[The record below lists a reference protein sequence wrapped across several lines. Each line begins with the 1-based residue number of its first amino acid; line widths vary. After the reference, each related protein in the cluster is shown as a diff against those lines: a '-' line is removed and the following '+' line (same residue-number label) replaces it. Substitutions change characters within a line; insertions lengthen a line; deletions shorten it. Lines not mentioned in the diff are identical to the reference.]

1 MINISRAVPQNTIKF
16 QNFHG
21 LLYLVLGEARQY
33 LKNASAPL
41 AKSLL
46 TIILPRFKSIKEND
60 HKIQIKRK

>member
-1 MINISRAVPQNTIKF
+1 MINLSRAVPQNTIKF

-21 LLYLVLGEARQY
+21 LLYPVLGGACQY

-46 TIILPRFKSIKEND
+46 MIILPRFNSIKEND
-60 HKIQIKRK
+60 HKIQIKRE